1 MLLAHPPPLPVVPAD
16 RAVTAARA
24 YAAHRRGR
32 VAFAVVD
39 SHGRMRGHNSSRT
52 YASASVIKA
61 MLLVAELERI
71 GARPVSDHEER
82 VLEPMI
88 RKSSNT
94 AARRVYR
101 RLGPGPVLRLAR
113 RAHMRRFALPALFEA
128 RIDAADQ
135 ARFFARLDPL
145 LPAGH
150 REYARHLLGHVVP
163 EQRWGIPQGVGP
175 GWRVYFKGGWRKGLV
190 HQVALVEGPGGVAF
204 SLAVLT
210 DKDPSQHYGHETV
223 RGIAEL
229 LVGCPDELIP
239 AAWTQCPLSS
249 RARAGRRP
257 PPPRSAPRRP
267 GPSACASRATRR
279 RRERR
284 GGGGARRCGTV
295 SGRSG

>member
-39 SHGRMRGHNSSRT
+39 SHGRMRGRNASRT

-71 GARPVSDHEER
+71 GARSVSDHEER

-135 ARFFARLDPL
+135 ARFFARLDAL

-150 REYARHLLGHVVP
+150 RKYARHLLGHVVP

-223 RGIAEL
+223 RGIAQLPSDEP
-229 LVGCPDELIP
+229 GRAHPRGQTPCPF
-239 AAWTQCPLSS
+239 SS

-257 PPPRSAPRRP
+257 PRLRSAPRRP
-267 GPSACASRATRR
+267 GPSACASRADPGVGARARR
-279 RRERR
+279 RWCS
-284 GGGGARRCGTV
+284 A
-295 SGRSG
+295 